1 VIRLGARKLKQPIP
15 GVRRAAAGLC
25 LLWASLATA
34 ATAQELIL
42 RCDPAQTAADFT
54 LGDAL
59 HTVKGTF
66 NSNRDELRVDPESRR
81 APREACE
88 LRFDPTSGKVGGE
101 IAFDATTGRS
111 GNQSRD
117 RKMHKEVL
125 ESARYPEIAFRPDRV
140 DGKVL
145 PGGTSTVQIHG
156 MFAIHGAEHEITVP
170 VEVKLEADRW
180 SASAHFP
187 VPYAKWGMKN
197 PSVLFLRVGDSV
209 DIELHAAGSLTAAT
223 Q

>member
-1 VIRLGARKLKQPIP
+1 MKTPIAL
-15 GVRRAAAGLC
+15 AAAVGALISAP
-25 LLWASLATA
+25 AS
-34 ATAQELIL
+34 AQEAVL
-42 RCDPAQTAADFT
+42 RCDPAQAAAAFT
-54 LGDAL
+54 LGDVL

-66 NSNRDELRVDPESRR
+66 ALKRGELH
-81 APREACE
+81 
-88 LRFDPTSGKVGGE
+88 FDPASGKLTGE
-101 IAFDATTGRS
+101 IVFDASTGRS

-140 DGKVL
+140 DGKVAAT
-145 PGGTSTVQIHG
+145 GTSTVQVHG
-156 MFAIHGAEHEITVP
+156 RFGIHGAEHEITVP
-170 VEVKLEADRW
+170 VEVKLDADHW

-209 DIELHAAGSLTAAT
+209 DIDLHASGSLMSAPSP
-223 Q
+223 